1 MTTVYK
7 PLHTHHTTTTTQ
19 FLSRQTFILF
29 IGGECLAGRRG
40 SRPWGKVLYGHTW
53 LETPDPVRSPKL
65 SNHRRVQYSGGGP
78 PGKRTYCTALKQPFL
93 KLFWSWSRGGP
104 EKEEA
109 GQTLGTW
116 HLDLDSCVLF
126 SLGTSC
132 LSMSV
137 PNSYPGRRRVWPGAG
152 ARGPGGMSRITSGSR
167 LARLRLILAK
177 ASRPEAGRTGS
188 GDFFQDC
195 YTLSTLFQ

>member
-29 IGGECLAGRRG
+29 FGGGCLAGRRG

-104 EKEEA
+104 EQEEA
-109 GQTLGTW
+109 RHLALGTW
-116 HLDLDSCVLF
+116 TWTRVCF
-126 SLGTSC
+126 SHSGLPVSPCQCRIPIPADVVSGRAPGLAALGEC
-132 LSMSV
+132 H
-137 PNSYPGRRRVWPGAG
+137 
-152 ARGPGGMSRITSGSR
+152 
-167 LARLRLILAK
+167 
-177 ASRPEAGRTGS
+177 E
-188 GDFFQDC
+188 
-195 YTLSTLFQ
+195 

>member
-29 IGGECLAGRRG
+29 FGGECLAGRRG

-78 PGKRTYCTALKQPFL
+78 PGKRTYCTAHKQPFFETIL
-93 KLFWSWSRGGP
+93 VLVPRR
-104 EKEEA
+104 A
-109 GQTLGTW
+109 RTRRGQTLGTW
-116 HLDLDSCVLF
+116 HLDLVSCVLF

-137 PNSYPGRRRVWPGAG
+137 PNSYPGRPRVWPGAG

-195 YTLSTLFQ
+195 YSLSTLFQ